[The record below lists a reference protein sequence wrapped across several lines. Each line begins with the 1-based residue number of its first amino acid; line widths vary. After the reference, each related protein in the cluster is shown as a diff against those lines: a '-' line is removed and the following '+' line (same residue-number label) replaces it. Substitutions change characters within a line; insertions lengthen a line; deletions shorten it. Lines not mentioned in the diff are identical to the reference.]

1 MEMHEFIPEV
11 PSFTLSSTG
20 RAYELRLPNLEDRV
34 AMVALAGGQENVQKI
49 FTELKWDV
57 IAKIVYR
64 LMVDKSDFVAVQ
76 ETSIND
82 EGVKVTRTV
91 TGPMLLMRA
100 IVSNEDSMKVL
111 GAFTSAIT
119 VSEPAVRQ
127 YIKDEVKKNLLNL
140 GLSTGQSSSTSSPA
154 STDTLQPSSEPLPT
168 AS

>member
-1 MEMHEFIPEV
+1 MEMHDFIPET
-11 PSFTLSSTG
+11 PAFTLSSTG

-82 EGVKVTRTV
+82 EGVKATRTV

-119 VSEPAVRQ
+119 ASEPAVRQ
-127 YIKDEVKKNLLNL
+127 YIKDEVKKN
-140 GLSTGQSSSTSSPA
+140 Q
-154 STDTLQPSSEPLPT
+154 
-168 AS
+168 